1 MCSLIFWR
9 YEKFARSPKK
19 LLDKQVVVRLENNE
33 ENARY
38 AVLGIMLV
46 MRVFFARYLVNR
58 GVVNR
63 GRSVYIYIY
72 HRKVTLSL
80 NNFLKQYDLL
90 LKKQV

>member
-38 AVLGIMLV
+38 AVLVIMLV
-46 MRVFFARYLVNR
+46 MRVFFARYVVNR

-63 GRSVYIYIY
+63 GRSVYIGDIDYQLWIYIY
-72 HRKVTLSL
+72 IYIYMPISFSLS
-80 NNFLKQYDLL
+80 K
-90 LKKQV
+90 